1 MTKIKNILRN
11 WLPLAAALTILCGLV
26 YVSVQQA
33 LRMGANDPQI
43 QMAED
48 AADALTA
55 GQSVDALV
63 PMEKVSVA
71 KSLAPF
77 LIVYDANGN
86 EVASSVVLDGQT
98 PGLPDGVLDSTQT
111 MRENRVTWQP
121 RAGVRVA
128 AVIVAYKDGYVLA
141 GRNLREVE
149 KREDQTFTFAAITWV
164 LAMVATLAVIA
175 GGEWLL
181 KETK

>member
-1 MTKIKNILRN
+1 MKNIIKRF
-11 WLPLAAALTILCGLV
+11 LPYAVVISAFCMLV
-26 YVSVQQA
+26 YSAVQQSY
-33 LRMGANDPQI
+33 RQNANDPQI